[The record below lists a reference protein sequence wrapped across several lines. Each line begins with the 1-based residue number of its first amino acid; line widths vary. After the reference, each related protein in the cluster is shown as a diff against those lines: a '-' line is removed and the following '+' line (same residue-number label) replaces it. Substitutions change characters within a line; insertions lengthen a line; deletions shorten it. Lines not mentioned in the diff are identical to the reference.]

1 MPALEISS
9 GVNLAPIYGSGKMQ
23 SLSMG
28 YFMKSKIERLR
39 LIGLSSLLIMVGCH
53 SGTPDPAAGLPPAA
67 KVTQA
72 FEAQEFTADH
82 PEQFPLVAAVEHRA
96 AAQLAVTGTVN
107 PDIARTVPV
116 ISLASGR
123 IVGIYARLGDVVKKG
138 QLLLRLRSDDISGAF
153 ANYQMAVSDEVL
165 AKAQWDRAQDLI
177 QHGAIAVA
185 DLEIAKDTE
194 EKAKVTMDTAAEHLR
209 LLGSD
214 TDHPSGMV
222 DISAPVSGVITDQE
236 VTNAAGIQSLGTSP
250 FTISDLSTVW
260 IVCDVYENDLA
271 SVHVGD
277 PAEVTLNAYP
287 GRVFKGTVDNILPI
301 LDPSIR
307 TGKVRIEVAN
317 PGIMKVGMFVTAT
330 FQGKTEQKY
339 AAVPASAILHL
350 HDRDWVYVPVSNKAF
365 KRVMVV
371 GGDLLPGNM
380 QEIKSGIPVGQ
391 QVVVNP
397 LVLQNTIDTQ

>member
-1 MPALEISS
+1 MRNKTLTARVI
-9 GVNLAPIYGSGKMQ
+9 AA
-23 SLSMG
+23 
-28 YFMKSKIERLR
+28 
-39 LIGLSSLLIMVGCH
+39 SSLLALAGCH
-53 SGTPDPAAGLPPAA
+53 SRASDPAAGAPPQA
-67 KVTQA
+67 KVTTA
-72 FEAQEFTADH
+72 FEAVEFTTEH
-82 PEQFPLVAAVEHRA
+82 PEQFPVTAAVEHRA

-165 AKAQWDRAQDLI
+165 AKAQWDRAQDLL

-185 DLEIAKDTE
+185 DLEVAKDTE

-214 TDHPSGMV
+214 VNHPTGMV
-222 DISAPVSGVITDQE
+222 DITAPVSGVITDQE

-271 SVHVGD
+271 SVHVND
-277 PAEVTLNAYP
+277 PATITLNADP
-287 GRVFKGTVDNILPI
+287 SRVFKGTVSNILPI
-301 LDPSIR
+301 LDPSLR
-307 TGKVRIEVAN
+307 TGKVRIEVSN
-317 PGIMKVGMFVTAT
+317 PGMMKVGMFVTAT
-330 FQGKTEQKY
+330 FQGRTEEAY
-339 AAVPASAILHL
+339 AVVPSSAILHL
-350 HDRDWVYVPVSNKAF
+350 HDRDWVYVPVTAKRF
-365 KRVMVV
+365 RRVMVV
-371 GGDLLPGNM
+371 GGDLLPGKM
-380 QEIKSGIPVGQ
+380 QEIRSGISVGQ
-391 QVVVNP
+391 QVVANP

>member
-1 MPALEISS
+1 MNSKALASRP
-9 GVNLAPIYGSGKMQ
+9 VAPLLLLALM
-23 SLSMG
+23 
-28 YFMKSKIERLR
+28 
-39 LIGLSSLLIMVGCH
+39 GCH
-53 SGTPDPAAGLPPAA
+53 SAPSDPAAGVPPTA

-72 FEAQEFTADH
+72 FEASEFSVEH
-82 PEQFPLVAAVEHRA
+82 PDQFPLTAAVEHRGF
-96 AAQLAVTGTVN
+96 AQLAVTGTVN

-165 AKAQWDRAQDLI
+165 AKAQWDRAQDLL
-177 QHGAIAVA
+177 QHGAIAVS
-185 DLEIAKDTE
+185 DMEIARDAE

-214 TDHPSGMV
+214 VNHPTGMI
-222 DISAPVSGVITDQE
+222 DITAPVAGVITDQE
-236 VTNAAGIQSLGTSP
+236 VTNAAGIQSLGTAP

-260 IVCDVYENDLA
+260 VVCDVYENDLA

-277 PAEVTLNAYP
+277 PTSIALNAYP
-287 GRVFKGTVDNILPI
+287 DRVFKGVVSNILPI
-301 LDPSIR
+301 LDPSLR

-317 PGIMKVGMFVTAT
+317 PGMMKVGMFVTAT
-330 FQGKTEQKY
+330 FHGRTEEKY

-350 HDRDWVYVPVSNKAF
+350 HDRDWVYLPTAEKRF
-365 KRVMVV
+365 RRVMVV
-371 GGDLLPGNM
+371 GGDLLPDKM
-380 QEIKSGIPVGQ
+380 QEIRSGISVGQ